1 MIYIYSSVFSL
12 LLSSMFNQ
20 MFRLSTA
27 FCNHCKLLHLQKI
40 IRFTL
45 IDAHSDNSHTDTL
58 TKKSCFLIQMWHY
71 WLFPKIIHY
80 KLQGWYLSMFYKF
93 QSGNDIIS
101 WYQDSC
107 TWGITYE
114 WWNKA
119 ELIDLWC
126 FVTVFGGSRRSNNN
140 KPVQKIS

>member
-1 MIYIYSSVFSL
+1 M
-12 LLSSMFNQ
+12 
-20 MFRLSTA
+20 
-27 FCNHCKLLHLQKI
+27 HLQKI

-126 FVTVFGGSRRSNNN
+126 FVTVFGGSRRSITTNLC
-140 KPVQKIS
+140 KKYHKRWIMQKWILLLTLVL